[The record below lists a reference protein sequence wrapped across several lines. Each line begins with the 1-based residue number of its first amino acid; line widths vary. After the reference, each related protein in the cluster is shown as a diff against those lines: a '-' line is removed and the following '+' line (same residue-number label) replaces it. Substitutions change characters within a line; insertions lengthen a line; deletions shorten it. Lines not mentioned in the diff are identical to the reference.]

1 MFSNPIGMDDDQLKN
16 GCSMII
22 DPFGDIIAE
31 CRALDD
37 DFVTATLVPEKLTQ
51 SGGSRYISARRPELY
66 KDIIG
71 QPHKSE
77 QKVIWL
83 KTNKKQGN

>member
-1 MFSNPIGMDDDQLKN
+1 
-16 GCSMII
+16 MII

-31 CRALDD
+31 CRTFEDS
-37 DFVTATLVPEKLTQ
+37 FVTATIIPEKLTQ
-51 SGGSRYISARRPELY
+51 AGGYRYTNARRPELY

-71 QPHKSE
+71 QSHKSE

-83 KTNKKQGN
+83 DNDKI